1 MNLRPIVCSALLM
14 SGLAS
19 AAWARDVCVENS
31 GLDFIVLKKV
41 KSLHPGRSVPLSG
54 FRYDVATDHL
64 SPVDGSAVMKS
75 DGTIVAGLFVHAL
88 AAGTNNFTLEW
99 TTDAT
104 FSGATKYDVDG
115 DFSSDGQAI
124 WEPVDCKLVPL
135 P

>member
-1 MNLRPIVCSALLM
+1 MNLRPIVYSALLI
-14 SGLAS
+14 SSLAS
-19 AAWARDVCVENS
+19 AAWARDVCLQNS
-31 GLDFIVLKKV
+31 GTDFIVLKKV
-41 KSLHPGRSVPLSG
+41 KSLHPGGSVPLSG
-54 FRYDVATDHL
+54 FRYYVVEGHP
-64 SPVDGSAVMKS
+64 SPLDGTAVMKS

-104 FSGATKYDVDG
+104 FAGAMKYDVDG

>member
-1 MNLRPIVCSALLM
+1 MNLRPIVCSALLI

-19 AAWARDVCVENS
+19 AAWARDVCLQNA
-31 GLDFIVLKKV
+31 GLDFIVLNKV
-41 KSLHPGRSVPLSG
+41 KSLHPGRSVPLNG
-54 FRYDVATDHL
+54 FRYDVATNHP

-88 AAGTNNFTLEW
+88 AAGTSNFTLEW

-104 FSGATKYDVDG
+104 FAGMMKYDVDG
-115 DFSSDGQAI
+115 DFSSDGGGT
-124 WEPVDCKLVPL
+124 WEPVDCKDVPL